1 LFASHPSTLAARI
14 HMPQITRTPRLFS
27 SAASLALASLV
38 MCWPVM
44 QLPAQQAPARA
55 PSTGAPRV
63 GPPRGTVIV
72 VGGGTMGPEIYR
84 AFIEAAGGNDSL
96 LVTVPNAGG
105 GDAYAQDGPSTRG
118 WKQAGATR
126 VHTYFTKD
134 RTVAD
139 ADSFVAVL
147 QRAGGI
153 WFEGGRQ
160 FRLVD
165 AYGGTKSEAAFNAV
179 LARGGVVG
187 GSSAG
192 ASILG
197 DFLVRGAP
205 SNNNYITDYPGYQK
219 GFAYLKG
226 VGVDQHVVARERL
239 ADLADSII
247 PRYPQLLGISEDEG
261 TAWVIRG
268 DTGTIIGRSKA
279 FVYNGRDANDA
290 GKPFLTLYPG
300 DVYDLGA
307 RRVIRRA
314 HEGSNITPAFID
326 ALFAA
331 YRDPAKGGATV
342 LVARDG
348 KVLADRAYGIAPQ
361 SKHMP
366 ETTVPQFALGEMS
379 AIFSAIC
386 DQLPEP
392 PARGRPTSDSAAPP
406 AAAAQR
412 AAQAAMTPLQRCVA
426 QRAATP
432 VGLHKT
438 AATEAGEVMSSV
450 DELYRVALGLEH
462 PPTYARNA
470 AGDGGT
476 REPIDG
482 ARGWAADQ
490 LGGDVRYRVFAAAG
504 GKRGA
509 FVRIPS
515 RRVTVVI
522 LTNDAAADAASMADT
537 IANRLLTPSR

>member
-1 LFASHPSTLAARI
+1 MVSRPARSRRSAFALPLAALI
-14 HMPQITRTPRLFS
+14 I
-27 SAASLALASLV
+27 
-38 MCWPVM
+38 CWPVAHA
-44 QLPAQQAPARA
+44 LAQQPTPPTPKAG
-55 PSTGAPRV
+55 TPRV

-84 AFIEAAGGNDSL
+84 AFIDAAGGNESL

-105 GDAYAQDGPSTRG
+105 GDAYPQDGPSTRG
-118 WKQAGATR
+118 WKQAGATK

-165 AYGGTKSEAAFNAV
+165 AYGGTRSEAAFNAV

-205 SNNNYITDYPGYQK
+205 SNNNYIMDFPGYQK

-307 RRVIRRA
+307 RRVMRRA
-314 HEGSNITPAFID
+314 YEGSAVTPAFID
-326 ALFAA
+326 ALFAR
-331 YRDPAKGGATV
+331 YRDSARGGATV

-361 SKHMP
+361 PRYMP

-379 AIFSAIC
+379 AIFGAVC
-386 DQLPEP
+386 EQLPEP
-392 PARGRPTSDSAAPP
+392 PVRARPANDTAAAP
-406 AAAAQR
+406 AAAPAATPTTAASRAAPAALTPMQRCVTQR
-412 AAQAAMTPLQRCVA
+412 AAA
-426 QRAATP
+426 P

-438 AATEAGEVMSSV
+438 TANDAGEVQSSV
-450 DELYRVALGLEH
+450 DELYRVSLGLEH
-462 PPTYARNA
+462 PPTYARTPA
-470 AGDGGT
+470 TDAGA

-482 ARGWAADQ
+482 ARGWMADQ
-490 LGGDVRYRVFAAAG
+490 YAGATRYRAFAAAD
-504 GKRGA
+504 GKRSA
-509 FVRIPS
+509 WVRIPS
-515 RRVTVVI
+515 RRVTIII
-522 LTNDAAADAASMADT
+522 LTNDATADAAGMADA
-537 IANRLLTPSR
+537 IAGKLLGTAR